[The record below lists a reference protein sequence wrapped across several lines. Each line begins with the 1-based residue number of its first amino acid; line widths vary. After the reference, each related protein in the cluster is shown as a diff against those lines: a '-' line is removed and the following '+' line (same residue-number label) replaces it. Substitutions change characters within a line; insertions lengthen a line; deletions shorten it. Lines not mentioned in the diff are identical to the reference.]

1 MFLIF
6 YNISLV
12 GLARNTYY
20 KGYEAKNMIV
30 DLTRERTATVD
41 RVLAFLL
48 AP

>member
-6 YNISLV
+6 HDTSLV

-20 KGYEAKNMIV
+20 KGYEANNMIV
-30 DLTRERTATVD
+30 ELTRERTATVD